1 MGDSKPF
8 APTQSR
14 LQRARREGDVPRA
27 GELVAVASFGAAFA
41 VVVGGMPYV
50 AAAMRLALEDAAHGA
65 LDWRPYAVAG
75 AWALGTVF
83 AAAAAAALVATTLA
97 GGLTVTG
104 LKLNLA
110 RLDPAAG
117 LRRMLSRDAA
127 LGALRAAVAAC
138 AVTAALVPAV
148 RAVFRV
154 AVARPTSEGLAALA
168 LEGVERAASAA
179 LVAGLAFG
187 VADAL
192 FERIKW
198 RRRLRM
204 TFDEMKR
211 DVKQNEGD
219 PVLRGRRRARHRE
232 LAQRSLARL
241 REAAFVVANP
251 THVAVGAR
259 LPAARDR
266 RSARRRPRARRRRTD
281 RPRASARTADPGRA
295 ARHPRAQ
302 ALRVERR
309 GRVHCPRLLPR
320 GRADRR
326 PTAARGRPRMS
337 GKAATYGFAAV
348 VLAIVAML
356 VIPLPPAL
364 LDGLL
369 ALNIIG
375 SGVVLLLSITIG
387 DPLEFAA
394 FAPALLVA
402 TLFRLALNVSA
413 TRLILTQG
421 HIDGGV
427 GSIIPA
433 FGALVVGG
441 NLVVGIIVFAI
452 LITIQFIV
460 ISSGSQRVAEVAARF
475 TLDAMPGKQM
485 AIDADLHAGAI
496 DAEGARRKRLMIQK
510 EADFYGAMDGAGKFV
525 KGDAIAALIIVA
537 LEPGRRDRRRSRLPR
552 DGRRSRRSTCS
563 RCCRSA
569 TLWSRRCRRSS
580 CRPRWG

>member
-127 LGALRAAVAAC
+127 LGALRAAVAAQRPSPRRY
-138 AVTAALVPAV
+138 VPAV

-219 PVLRGRRRARHRE
+219 PVLRSRRRARHRE
-232 LAQRSLARL
+232 LSQRSLTRL

-251 THVAVGAR
+251 THVAVA
-259 LPAARDR
+259 LAY
-266 RSARRRPRARRRRTD
+266 RPPEIAVPRIVVVRA
-281 RPRASARTADPGRA
+281 
-295 ARHPRAQ
+295 
-302 ALRVERR
+302 
-309 GRVHCPRLLPR
+309 
-320 GRADRR
+320 
-326 PTAARGRPRMS
+326 
-337 GKAATYGFAAV
+337 
-348 VLAIVAML
+348 
-356 VIPLPPAL
+356 
-364 LDGLL
+364 
-369 ALNIIG
+369 
-375 SGVVLLLSITIG
+375 
-387 DPLEFAA
+387 
-394 FAPALLVA
+394 
-402 TLFRLALNVSA
+402 
-413 TRLILTQG
+413 
-421 HIDGGV
+421 
-427 GSIIPA
+427 
-433 FGALVVGG
+433 
-441 NLVVGIIVFAI
+441 
-452 LITIQFIV
+452 
-460 ISSGSQRVAEVAARF
+460 
-475 TLDAMPGKQM
+475 
-485 AIDADLHAGAI
+485 
-496 DAEGARRKRLMIQK
+496 
-510 EADFYGAMDGAGKFV
+510 
-525 KGDAIAALIIVA
+525 
-537 LEPGRRDRRRSRLPR
+537 
-552 DGRRSRRSTCS
+552 
-563 RCCRSA
+563 
-569 TLWSRRCRRSS
+569 
-580 CRPRWG
+580 

>member
-251 THVAVGAR
+251 THVAVALAYRPPEIAVPRVVVRALDDVAQTVLAR
-259 LPAARDR
+259 ARELRIPVVRHVILARRLYASSDVDAYIARDCYL
-266 RSARRRPRARRRRTD
+266 AV
-281 RPRASARTADPGRA
+281 
-295 ARHPRAQ
+295 AQ
-302 ALRVERR
+302 
-309 GRVHCPRLLPR
+309 
-320 GRADRR
+320 
-326 PTAARGRPRMS
+326 
-337 GKAATYGFAAV
+337 
-348 VLAIVAML
+348 IVAQ
-356 VIPLPPAL
+356 L
-364 LDGLL
+364 LHE
-369 ALNIIG
+369 
-375 SGVVLLLSITIG
+375 GV
-387 DPLEFAA
+387 LE
-394 FAPALLVA
+394 
-402 TLFRLALNVSA
+402 
-413 TRLILTQG
+413 
-421 HIDGGV
+421 
-427 GSIIPA
+427 
-433 FGALVVGG
+433 
-441 NLVVGIIVFAI
+441 
-452 LITIQFIV
+452 
-460 ISSGSQRVAEVAARF
+460 
-475 TLDAMPGKQM
+475 
-485 AIDADLHAGAI
+485 
-496 DAEGARRKRLMIQK
+496 
-510 EADFYGAMDGAGKFV
+510 
-525 KGDAIAALIIVA
+525 
-537 LEPGRRDRRRSRLPR
+537 
-552 DGRRSRRSTCS
+552 
-563 RCCRSA
+563 
-569 TLWSRRCRRSS
+569 
-580 CRPRWG
+580 